1 MIIKSGLP
9 TQSAR
14 LYKFNGSFALY
25 YFNDLTVS
33 EKVFRHYMLKI
44 NCKWIAEIHIG
55 VVNINANANG
65 MTNKPNKM
73 RCFSK

>member
-1 MIIKSGLP
+1 ML
-9 TQSAR
+9 
-14 LYKFNGSFALY
+14 
-25 YFNDLTVS
+25 V
-33 EKVFRHYMLKI
+33 LKI
-44 NCKWIAEIHIG
+44 DSKWIAKAQIG

>member
-33 EKVFRHYMLKI
+33 EKVFRHNMLMLKI
-44 NCKWIAEIHIG
+44 NCKWIAEAHIG
-55 VVNINANANG
+55 MVNINANAKWYDKQ
-65 MTNKPNKM
+65 T
-73 RCFSK
+73 